1 LRQINLKGILLSTKM
16 GTEMQIVNTPVLESH
31 PAPKQELGKTRSRSR
46 GFIHQVFQGV
56 CVIALAFASYFVIS
70 QFFLQSVK
78 VVGLS
83 MSPTLGDSQ
92 RYLLN
97 RWVYHLRSPARSDVV
112 VIEDPADHGFS
123 VKRVIAVEGDTVYF
137 KDGHVYVNGK
147 ELREPYLARGTRT
160 FSTSSQKDALFKC
173 GKDQFFVLGD
183 NRLNSVD
190 SRAYGP
196 VPRNYILGQIIQ

>member
-1 LRQINLKGILLSTKM
+1 METELQIASTAAVE
-16 GTEMQIVNTPVLESH
+16 GH
-31 PAPKQELGKTRSRSR
+31 PAPRQELGKTRSRSR
-46 GFIHQVFQGV
+46 GFIQQAFQGL
-56 CVIALAFASYFVIS
+56 CVVAMACVSYFVIS
-70 QFFLQSVK
+70 NFFLQSVK

-97 RWVYHLRSPARSDVV
+97 RWVYHFRCPARSDVV

-123 VKRVIAVEGDTVYF
+123 VKRVIAVEGETVYF

-147 ELREPYLARGTRT
+147 EIKEPYLARGTRT
-160 FSTSSQKDALFKC
+160 FSNSSPKDALFKC

-183 NRLNSVD
+183 NRPNSVD

-196 VPRNYILGQIIQ
+196 VPRSYILGQIIQ